1 MFTKYPDLRCFPMQ
15 FQQKIV
21 LVTGGSSGLGFAI
34 AEEFASQGATVII
47 TGRRQSQ
54 LDDAVG
60 RLGAL
65 ASSVCTDITNLDNL
79 ASLFSHIRAIHG
91 RIDVLI
97 ANAGIGEIE
106 PLGAI
111 TEAGFDR
118 IFSTNVKGTTF
129 TIQGALP
136 LMPKGSSVV
145 IIGSTASINP
155 GPGLSVYGAT
165 KAALRALV
173 RSWILDIKGS
183 GVRINLLSPGPVD
196 TQSLRDVLG
205 ENAQDV
211 IDILSE
217 KSTLGRIGQAHEIG
231 KAALFLASDASSY
244 VNGAELFAD
253 GGASQV

>member
-1 MFTKYPDLRCFPMQ
+1 MLFENKV
-15 FQQKIV
+15 V

-34 AEEFASQGATVII
+34 AEAFASQGAKLVI
-47 TGRRQSQ
+47 TGRRQPQ
-54 LDDAVG
+54 LDEAVKN
-60 RLGAL
+60 LGENASAVCADISNPTDL
-65 ASSVCTDITNLDNL
+65 AELY
-79 ASLFSHIRAIHG
+79 SHISAVHG

-97 ANAGIGEIE
+97 ANAGTGEIE

-118 IFSTNVKGTTF
+118 LFTTNVKGTTF
-129 TIQGALP
+129 TVQGALP
-136 LMPKGSSVV
+136 LMGEGSSVV
-145 IIGSTASINP
+145 VIGSTASINP

-165 KAALRALV
+165 KAALRSLV

-196 TQSLRDVLG
+196 TPSLRNVLG
-205 ENAQDV
+205 ENAQKV
-211 IDILSE
+211 IDALSE

-231 KAALFLASDASSY
+231 QAALFLASDASSY

-253 GGASQV
+253 GGASQI

>member
-1 MFTKYPDLRCFPMQ
+1 MLFNNKV
-15 FQQKIV
+15 V

-34 AEEFASQGATVII
+34 AEAFANQGATLII
-47 TGRRQSQ
+47 TGRRQAQ
-54 LDDAVG
+54 LDDAVS
-60 RLGAL
+60 RLGAH
-65 ASSVCTDITNLDNL
+65 ASTVCADISDPADLD
-79 ASLFSHIRAIHG
+79 ALFGHIQAVHG

-97 ANAGIGEIE
+97 ANAGTGAVE

-111 TEAGFDR
+111 TVAGFDKL
-118 IFSTNVKGTTF
+118 FTTNVKGTTF
-129 TIQGALP
+129 TVQGALP
-136 LMPKGSSVV
+136 LMGKGSSIV

-155 GPGLSVYGAT
+155 GPGLGVYGAT

-183 GVRINLLSPGPVD
+183 GVRINLLSPGPVN

-205 ENAQDV
+205 ENAQQIIDV
-211 IDILSE
+211 LSE

-231 KAALFLASDASSY
+231 QAALFLASDASSY